1 MPTWSLQN
9 GWLQT
14 LGAIALR
21 VPPLLT
27 DKSALLQKGPETR
40 IDFPMSVCTRML
52 TYTHTH
58 IIHAF
63 MLRDFSILLKR
74 NSMWGIPGLSS
85 RAQSNPKIIMA
96 GSGRVKIR
104 GREVRSSRQ

>member
-52 TYTHTH
+52 TYTYTHTH
-58 IIHAF
+58 NTCFHAKGFFHTLKKEQHVGNTWIIQQGT
-63 MLRDFSILLKR
+63 K
-74 NSMWGIPGLSS
+74 
-85 RAQSNPKIIMA
+85 
-96 GSGRVKIR
+96 
-104 GREVRSSRQ
+104 